1 MKKNRIY
8 AASVF
13 GVVALA
19 LLVSTAC
26 KSQGVAVT
34 SRGQILSLSIAHP
47 TELPDQGEDNLDVI
61 IRNTGVN
68 NVRDVLVEV
77 ELPPQLIVLNQTQ
90 ERGIDV
96 IHTPGSNLY
105 RFTFG
110 NIQPGE
116 RSTLRFRVR
125 TSFGTLSETGS
136 VKATA
141 WQRDLPGDRLVQTAL
156 IRLRR

>member
-1 MKKNRIY
+1 MKTKRIY
-8 AASVF
+8 AAVVF
-13 GVVALA
+13 GVVAMA
-19 LLVSTAC
+19 LLASSAC

-96 IHTPGSNLY
+96 MHTPGSNLY

>member
-1 MKKNRIY
+1 MKNRIY
-8 AASVF
+8 TAAVF
-13 GVVALA
+13 AVAALA
-19 LLVSTAC
+19 ILISSAC

-96 IHTPGSNLY
+96 MHTPGSNLY

-116 RSTLRFRVR
+116 RSTLRFHVR
-125 TSFGTLSETGS
+125 TSFGTLTETGS
-136 VKATA
+136 VRATA

>member
-1 MKKNRIY
+1 MKKRIY
-8 AASVF
+8 TAAVF
-13 GVVALA
+13 AVAALA
-19 LLVSTAC
+19 ILISSAC

-96 IHTPGSNLY
+96 MHTPGSNLY

-116 RSTLRFRVR
+116 RSTLRFHVR
-125 TSFGTLSETGS
+125 TSFGTLTETGS
-136 VKATA
+136 VRATA